1 MRQPALP
8 NPIHVFLIFLDPR
21 IMQFPFPQSGGIFVP
36 HRSASKRIRPV
47 RKHPTS
53 NLRSWSS
60 FSLSFSIL
68 DTEQVAANPG
78 DKPAVDL
85 VVVRENTECLA
96 SVLTLRVVALS
107 VSQLEHPVRQTR
119 NPHHRRTWQ
128 RSPCNASHHRTS
140 LATYRQNVIRD
151 CIRSSTQGISPQ
163 TVNSSNFVS

>member
-1 MRQPALP
+1 MGYSSPIVALRKE
-8 NPIHVFLIFLDPR
+8 LDLY
-21 IMQFPFPQSGGIFVP
+21 
-36 HRSASKRIRPV
+36 ANIRPV
-47 RKHPTS
+47 ISVRGA
-53 NLRSWSS
+53 L
-60 FSLSFSIL
+60 SLCHFQYL
-68 DTEQVAANPG
+68 DPEQVAANPG

-107 VSQLEHPVRQTR
+107 VGQLEHLVRQTR

-140 LATYRQNVIRD
+140 LATYREDVIQDR
-151 CIRSSTQGISPQ
+151 IRSSTQGISPQ